1 MLIRFASYLVAVQ
14 GGRLSTIT
22 GLSLMLSGKLVAVAL
37 IWKVN
42 SIPCKAADL
51 GVKVSFLEAESY
63 ER

>member
-1 MLIRFASYLVAVQ
+1 
-14 GGRLSTIT
+14 
-22 GLSLMLSGKLVAVAL
+22 MLSGKLVAVAL